1 MTTAMR
7 GNPNLGAPAPRAE
20 HMVSPVKTHSAHSAG
35 LESKKLSNRGENLF
49 LDFSLYRTGQKWGT
63 LLTFLLG

>member
-20 HMVSPVKTHSAHSAG
+20 HMVGPVKTHSAHSAE
-35 LESKKLSNRGENLF
+35 LESKKLSNRGKNLF
-49 LDFSLYRTGQKWGT
+49 LDFSLNRTGQKWGT
-63 LLTFLLG
+63 FS